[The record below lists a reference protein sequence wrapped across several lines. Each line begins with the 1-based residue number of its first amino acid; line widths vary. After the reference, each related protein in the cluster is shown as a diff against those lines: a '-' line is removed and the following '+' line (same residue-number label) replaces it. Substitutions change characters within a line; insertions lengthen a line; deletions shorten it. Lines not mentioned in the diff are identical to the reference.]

1 MKYRITGQM
10 SSGVFGQHPHD
21 FIVFV
26 DIDEV
31 VEANDEYDALEK
43 MSNDGPELYLCRD
56 LVIQPMVA
64 PSVRLSTPL
73 LSTLLPGQRRH
84 NVARPEAQ
92 PA

>member
-43 MSNDGPELYLCRD
+43 MSNNGPELYLCRD
-56 LVIQPMVA
+56 LVIQPMTP
-64 PSVRLSTPL
+64 PSVTLSTAL
-73 LSTLLPGQRRH
+73 LGTLLPGQRRH
-84 NVARPEAQ
+84 DVVGRDA
-92 PA
+92 